1 MAGAPDPDVAAA
13 LEAQS
18 KSIDVQS
25 RALAAQSKVL
35 QQLCDRLESQD
46 QRWSDLERIVNKNA
60 TNVSAIQEKLG
71 EGRMAAA
78 HEELTR
84 VLGDR
89 INAQMMELH
98 GSQMNRIVDLA
109 AQATTRVAALEN
121 ATSVFELWRPK
132 VESSIDVV
140 RTSVDTMRSEL
151 ARITQLLEGGAS
163 SSQDGRP
170 SILGPYVPVA
180 ERPPVAAVNTSKPNG
195 HHDALHH
202 REYGVENG
210 PIPTHLPNN
219 GTHSN
224 YLPQAPFIVPNFNGC
239 HTNQH
244 MPEGLGENM
253 QEPYCGKNLGS
264 LPKLNFP
271 SFDGE
276 NPKLWMTRCE
286 DYFLMY
292 SVDPRMWIK
301 VASMQF
307 IGPAAR
313 WLQSVESRIIHI
325 SWGEFGRLVLERFG
339 KDQHQLLLRQL
350 FHVRQTGTVAAYVE
364 FSQLIDQLNAYQ
376 SMSEPL
382 YYTLKFVDGLRDD
395 VKAVVMLQRP
405 QDLDT
410 AAILAQ
416 LQEEA
421 GTLLKKKEYRWQ
433 EATNAPGL
441 LFDKLL
447 AISGILR
454 RSSKLVQARWRKN
467 LQAAR
472 TPLLMIEL
480 LHYMPIVKRK

>member
-1 MAGAPDPDVAAA
+1 
-13 LEAQS
+13 
-18 KSIDVQS
+18 
-25 RALAAQSKVL
+25 
-35 QQLCDRLESQD
+35 
-46 QRWSDLERIVNKNA
+46 
-60 TNVSAIQEKLG
+60 
-71 EGRMAAA
+71 
-78 HEELTR
+78 
-84 VLGDR
+84 
-89 INAQMMELH
+89 
-98 GSQMNRIVDLA
+98 
-109 AQATTRVAALEN
+109 
-121 ATSVFELWRPK
+121 
-132 VESSIDVV
+132 
-140 RTSVDTMRSEL
+140 
-151 ARITQLLEGGAS
+151 
-163 SSQDGRP
+163 
-170 SILGPYVPVA
+170 
-180 ERPPVAAVNTSKPNG
+180 
-195 HHDALHH
+195 
-202 REYGVENG
+202 
-210 PIPTHLPNN
+210 
-219 GTHSN
+219 
-224 YLPQAPFIVPNFNGC
+224 
-239 HTNQH
+239 
-244 MPEGLGENM
+244 
-253 QEPYCGKNLGS
+253 
-264 LPKLNFP
+264 
-271 SFDGE
+271 
-276 NPKLWMTRCE
+276 
-286 DYFLMY
+286 
-292 SVDPRMWIK
+292 MWIK